1 MKRDHRFVTMWEPTN
16 VASVSVLQTSSV
28 GSVNALQR
36 IYHLVAILKLVADQ
50 TTQPQPFATTVEI
63 VIAENASAIPATT
76 PRSGCTETTA
86 NATTS
91 AATDTTE
98 NFARDLIME
107 NVFVENV
114 NVTQSGMWRV
124 TQLVSAGPAQ
134 RHASLPMV
142 NTSTNCAPVMEHVN
156 VENANVRRLKRVSTV
171 ANIVKIAQLVQENVK
186 SSRHGSN
193 VKSLA
198 LEN

>member
-1 MKRDHRFVTMWEPTN
+1 MKRDHRFVTMLAPTN
-16 VASVSVLQTSSV
+16 VASVSVLQTSLV

-50 TTQPQPFATTVEI
+50 TTQPQPFATTVET
-63 VIAENASAIPATT
+63 VFAENASAIPATI
-76 PRSGCTETTA
+76 PRNGCTETTA

-124 TQLVSAGPAQ
+124 TQLVSAG
-134 RHASLPMV
+134 
-142 NTSTNCAPVMEHVN
+142 
-156 VENANVRRLKRVSTV
+156 RVG
-171 ANIVKIAQLVQENVK
+171 
-186 SSRHGSN
+186 HGIF
-193 VKSLA
+193 
-198 LEN
+198 